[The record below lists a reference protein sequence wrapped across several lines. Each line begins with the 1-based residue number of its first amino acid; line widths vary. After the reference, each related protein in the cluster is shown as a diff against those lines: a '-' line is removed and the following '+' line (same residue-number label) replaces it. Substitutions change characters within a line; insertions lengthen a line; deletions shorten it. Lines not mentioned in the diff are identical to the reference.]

1 MKKISF
7 SLLFTILFSASSISE
22 PQFYNYTTG
31 SYNIFPFA
39 LSAGKFVNWLFLP
52 GAFNQP
58 APCPSGKQI
67 TKIYIM
73 IHTGGTRALTNFQIL
88 MAQTTL
94 TNLTTGQFYP
104 GPWDTVFVKDT
115 SLSAPVGAHTWMGI
129 NLHTPYPYDPSK
141 SLVVGIGQCGNSGS
155 GMYILQTSLSGI
167 KRTWSVGGCPF
178 VPYSAAGDEY
188 NVDFGIDVEPVIGVG
203 TIISNIPNAYL
214 LNQNYPNPF
223 NPSTKISFSL
233 PKTGDVKLVVYDIF
247 GKLVQILFDAAAPAG
262 KYKVE
267 FDGTYLSSGVY
278 VYKLETPE
286 YTAWRK
292 MVLLK

>member
-73 IHTGGTRALTNFQIL
+73 IHTGGTRAFTNFQIL